1 MVWAYWTGPAGDETI
16 RNETIYGLRTWGGPE
31 GMTP

>member
-1 MVWAYWTGPAGDETI
+1 MDWSNGTETI

>member
-1 MVWAYWTGPAGDETI
+1 MDWSNGGETI

>member
-1 MVWAYWTGPAGDETI
+1 MDWSNGDETI
-16 RNETIYGLRTWGGPE
+16 RNETIYGLRTWGGSE

>member
-1 MVWAYWTGPAGDETI
+1 MDWSNGTETI
-16 RNETIYGLRTWGGPE
+16 MNETIHGLRTWGGPE

>member
-1 MVWAYWTGPAGDETI
+1 MDWSSGTETI

-31 GMTP
+31 TMRP